1 VVNVTMVT
9 ELAMRVVARGSEGIA
24 VMVDGGLASAVM
36 TTAMINR
43 TVSITGGRPAVSR
56 TGGRQESEAGDSEA
70 DEAGGG
76 ATREVEDGV
85 VVASSP

>member
-1 VVNVTMVT
+1 VDVTMVT
-9 ELAMRVVARGSEGIA
+9 EPWAMRVVARGSEGVV

-36 TTAMINR
+36 TAAMINR

-56 TGGRQESEAGDSEA
+56 TGGRQESEAGDSGA

-85 VVASSP
+85 VVARSP